1 MANKKDTSNHYVD
14 NKKLYTEMVKFISDC
29 RAAAEKGQ
37 ERPEIPRYI
46 GYAIYSIANKLS
58 TKSNF
63 ANYTYRDEMIS
74 DGIETC
80 VRYVDRFNPDK
91 YNNPFAYFT
100 KIVYFS
106 FLQRIEKEKKQTL
119 VKHKV
124 LENSVVMNTLVEM
137 DTSSGEHFDASHIDL
152 SNEKIVDLIQKFER
166 KRASKKGTV
175 VDEEHDADAHL
186 TQGPEEENT

>member
-1 MANKKDTSNHYVD
+1 MSQKKDTSNHYVD
-14 NKKLYTEMVKFISDC
+14 NKKLYTEMVKFINSCREASD
-29 RAAAEKGQ
+29 KGK
-37 ERPEIPRYI
+37 ERPEIPQYI

-63 ANYTYRDEMIS
+63 ANYTYRDDMIS

-100 KIVYFS
+100 KIVYFA

-119 VKHKV
+119 IKHKV
-124 LENSVVMNTLVEM
+124 LENSVVMNTLVEI
-137 DTSSGEHFDASHIDL
+137 DGDDNVQFDSSYIDL
-152 SNEKIVDLIQKFER
+152 NNDKIIDLIHKFER
-166 KRASKKGTV
+166 KRANKKGTIA
-175 VDEEHDADAHL
+175 DEESD
-186 TQGPEEENT
+186 QGE